1 MPARPFHNTGML
13 ARQSGVALNRPIPRG
28 GCYAGWLYGAHQHGQ
43 NGGTRSYP
51 TWVRAKGAALTV
63 DCSDREDSARPTPH
77 GSLAVV
83 LFLFHTH
90 EPAQLVAT
98 AR

>member
-1 MPARPFHNTGML
+1 MTAPTAR
-13 ARQSGVALNRPIPRG
+13 IPR
-28 GCYAGWLYGAHQHGQ
+28 
-43 NGGTRSYP
+43 
-51 TWVRAKGAALTV
+51 AL
-63 DCSDREDSARPTPH
+63 SRM

-98 AR
+98 ARWARAHCADGDIENQGNLFISDAFEAD